1 MNNIDLEKAK
11 TQQLNV
17 VLAYLL
23 WWFLGIFGMH
33 RLYTKQKRWWIYLVL
48 GIIGIVTI
56 FILIGYLIL
65 IGLFILWIIDG
76 FKLNNIVKE
85 FNLNILEEFERSS
98 EEIN

>member
-1 MNNIDLEKAK
+1 MNNLELEKVK
-11 TQQLNV
+11 TQQLSV

-33 RLYTKQKRWWIYLVL
+33 RLYTKQSKWWIYIVL
-48 GIIGIVTI
+48 GIIGVITT

-76 FKLNNIVKE
+76 FKLNGVVKT
-85 FNLNILEEFERSS
+85 FNLSILEDFEKS
-98 EEIN
+98 IK

>member
-1 MNNIDLEKAK
+1 MNNLELEKAK

-33 RLYTKQKRWWIYLVL
+33 RLYTKQKRWWIYIVVGTV
-48 GIIGIVTI
+48 GIITT

-76 FKLNNIVKE
+76 FKLNAIVKD
-85 FNLNILEEFERSS
+85 FNLEILENLEKDL
-98 EEIN
+98 N

>member
-23 WWFLGIFGMH
+23 WWFLGVFGMH
-33 RLYTKQKRWWIYLVL
+33 RLYTKQKRWWIYIVL
-48 GIIGIVTI
+48 GIVGIITT

-65 IGLFILWIIDG
+65 IGLFILWIVDG
-76 FKLNNIVKE
+76 FKLNAIVKD
-85 FNLNILEEFERSS
+85 FNLEILENLEKDL
-98 EEIN
+98 